1 MANGIHKIT
10 EDFEKD
16 LSDYTGA
23 PHVICLD
30 NQSNRL
36 FLSLYYEHHVSKT
49 LTNDT
54 MTIPSRTYPS
64 IHCEDGTNLIY

>member
-1 MANGIHKIT
+1 MANDIYKIT

-16 LSDYTGA
+16 LLDYTGD

-30 NQSNRL
+30 NQSNGL

-54 MTIPSRTYPS
+54 ITIPPRTYGSVPCQDVS
-64 IHCEDGTNLIY
+64 KKK